1 MAVDFLHNTSQNKK
15 ESEQKKPGFFGA
27 EKKKSTG
34 VNLMTSEVLREATRA
49 IIRRNVFLLVGSFF
63 IALIIALLAYGALLA
78 WGSQE
83 QKKVAI
89 VRQELD
95 AVNRDI
101 AQMEKEH
108 SNLTQFQNKLSAL
121 KSLIDDHRTLLPFFD
136 GLEKNTLPEVF
147 YSTLVFSS
155 DGSASLSATTTSY
168 TNVGRQLLA
177 FQESKGFTSSVQFSG
192 IASSLNQDGEIIG
205 VNFSV
210 LLKLDPALF
219 KKEPPQ

>member
-1 MAVDFLHNTSQNKK
+1 MAVNFLNNASQGKK
-15 ESEQKKPGFFGA
+15 EPQPKKTGFFGA
-27 EKKKSTG
+27 EQKKSAG

-49 IIRRNVFLLVGSFF
+49 SILRNVFLLVGSFA
-63 IALIIALLAYGALLA
+63 IAIVIALLAYGALLA

-83 QKKVAI
+83 QKKVAV

-95 AVNRDI
+95 AVNREI

-108 SNLTQFQNKLSAL
+108 SNLTLFQNKLSAL
-121 KSLIDDHRTLLPFFD
+121 KTILDDHQTLLPFFD

-155 DGSASLSATTTSY
+155 DGTASLSATTTSY

-177 FQESKGFTSSVQFSG
+177 FQESKGFITSVQFSG
-192 IASSLNQDGEIIG
+192 IASSLNQDGKIIG
-205 VNFSV
+205 VNFTV
-210 LLKLDPALF
+210 LLRLDPALF
-219 KKEPPQ
+219 KKEPSQ